1 MEANV
6 EENPKKR
13 RIYDE
18 ESLTKKLQ
26 KAVRENNIKMVEQLV
41 DNAYPKTFI
50 DAKLNGKSSID
61 LASDKDVQLD
71 IWELLLKHADEKT
84 LAGENPVLESF
95 EQLLEAPC
103 FLHSHAHVPTS
114 ETHVCQIKKVRHWLL
129 LTKERT
135 EKSVIKLRLHFLCE
149 LCRIIPSISTVNASA
164 DDVEDLAVELIKD
177 YKVNLDSNATIYC
190 PLHWAVTTSNVP
202 LLNLFL
208 EHGANIDCL
217 VRFFNGSPL
226 HLICDI
232 KGQPR
237 ILEIVEILVD
247 GGASLTIERNQ
258 RGYTALH
265 SIIINLNPVELDI
278 FFKKYSEK
286 IKSSSQ
292 SMPFPFIHGL
302 IVHPVAS
309 IKQNSMLEKDAL
321 KVRRDDQNDIIEKL
335 TVVEKHKIDI
345 NTKDINGMTILHFS
359 CWLRYT
365 DVVKHILA
373 KSKLP
378 LLLKDKFGRGCLYY
392 AITELAPNI
401 WPDTENLSTLRYI
414 LDPSIFFSNGREIP
428 KNDKLKLDLLLK
440 ICTAFILRL
449 KKKKLKKLE
458 NQ

>member
-1 MEANV
+1 
-6 EENPKKR
+6 
-13 RIYDE
+13 
-18 ESLTKKLQ
+18 
-26 KAVRENNIKMVEQLV
+26 MVEQLV

-84 LAGENPVLESF
+84 LAGENSVLESF
-95 EQLLEAPC
+95 EQLLQAPC

-114 ETHVCQIKKVRHWLL
+114 EIHVCQIKKVRHWLL

-149 LCRIIPSISTVNASA
+149 LCRIIPSSSTVNASA

-177 YKVNLDSNATIYC
+177 YKVNLNSNATIYC

-217 VRFFNGSPL
+217 DRFFNGSPL

-278 FFKKYSEK
+278 F
-286 IKSSSQ
+286 
-292 SMPFPFIHGL
+292 
-302 IVHPVAS
+302 
-309 IKQNSMLEKDAL
+309 
-321 KVRRDDQNDIIEKL
+321 
-335 TVVEKHKIDI
+335 
-345 NTKDINGMTILHFS
+345 
-359 CWLRYT
+359 
-365 DVVKHILA
+365 
-373 KSKLP
+373 
-378 LLLKDKFGRGCLYY
+378 
-392 AITELAPNI
+392 
-401 WPDTENLSTLRYI
+401 
-414 LDPSIFFSNGREIP
+414 
-428 KNDKLKLDLLLK
+428 
-440 ICTAFILRL
+440 
-449 KKKKLKKLE
+449 
-458 NQ
+458 